1 MDSVHPDFTGSP
13 LHIGAHVQSLTAG
26 AAIESIHPGES
37 PRVLVVDDELHVRQV
52 MVRMLLNAGYRVTTA
67 HDGEEALRFLQNESV
82 DLIITDLAM
91 PKTDGMTVLRTVR
104 ERNLELPVLL
114 VAGSPTTESAIRAV
128 RYRATEYLTKPLE
141 HDAFLDSVRR
151 ALAMHRLAALRREA
165 LELGQQ
171 QSGAARDARVLNERF
186 DRALSALYMVY
197 QPIVS
202 WSRRAPFGYEA
213 LVRSSEK
220 TLPHPGALFEAAEQ
234 LARTSELGRCIRSR
248 CGAPMVTT
256 DSDFMLFVNL
266 HSGDLLD
273 DALYDPRAPLTPF
286 ASRTV
291 LELTERAAIDSIS
304 DIVARI
310 AHLRSLGYRIAVDD
324 IGAGYS
330 GLNSFATVQPDFVK
344 LDITLVRGLHNDPVR
359 RRLVQL
365 LAELCND
372 LGIFVVAEGVETAP
386 ERDALV
392 ELGVDLLQG
401 YLFARP
407 GAPFI
412 RPQF

>member
-1 MDSVHPDFTGSP
+1 M
-13 LHIGAHVQSLTAG
+13 QSLTAG
-26 AAIESIHPGES
+26 AALESLHPGES
-37 PRVLVVDDELHVRQV
+37 ARVLVVDDELHVRQV
-52 MVRMLLNAGYRVTTA
+52 MVRMLLNAGYQVTTA
-67 HDGEEALRFLQNESV
+67 HDGEEALRFLQNASV

-141 HDAFLDSVRR
+141 HDSFLDSVRR

-171 QSGAARDARVLNERF
+171 QSGAARDTRVLNERF

-220 TLPHPGALFEAAEQ
+220 SLPHPGALFEAAEQ

-248 CGAPMVTT
+248 CGAPMVST
-256 DSDFMLFVNL
+256 DADFMLFVNL
-266 HSGDLLD
+266 HSRDLLD

-304 DIVARI
+304 DIVGRI
-310 AHLRSLGYRIAVDD
+310 AHLRSMGYRIAVDD

-344 LDITLVRGLHNDPVR
+344 LDITLVRGLHHDPVR